1 MPQTGFSTAK
11 IVNSYENI
19 TSIKTTGGHR
29 NKISVS
35 LPIIYKKVCLNITIY
50 RPYIQNSNNNI
61 YIRI

>member
-29 NKISVS
+29 NKIFVS
-35 LPIIYKKVCLNITIY
+35 PDNL
-50 RPYIQNSNNNI
+50 
-61 YIRI
+61 